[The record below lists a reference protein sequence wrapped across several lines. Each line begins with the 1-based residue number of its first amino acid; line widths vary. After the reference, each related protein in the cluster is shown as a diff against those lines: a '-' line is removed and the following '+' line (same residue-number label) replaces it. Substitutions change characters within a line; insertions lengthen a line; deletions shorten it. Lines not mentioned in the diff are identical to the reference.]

1 MKKSFT
7 KDCLVV
13 GFAVFAMFFGA
24 GNLIF
29 PAGIGAAAGTQWP
42 IALFATV
49 LASIV
54 MPLLGLFAAAK
65 TGNGYEG
72 ICAPVGNWYYKLT
85 FIFCAIFISGTANLP
100 RTAATTHEM
109 SIAPY
114 FPQIPIQ
121 ATVIVYFLIVLF
133 LVFDRNNIVD
143 RIGKYLTPLLLVLMV
158 AIIVKGFIT
167 PIGTVTETAQTNVF
181 GSAFVE
187 LYMTGD
193 LFSGLMFSE
202 IVVSAILAKGYQK
215 GKELNNALFLASAV
229 AGVAFLIIYGD
240 LLVIGANAN
249 SVFGDGMDRTAL
261 LTGITQRLL
270 GGIGGAAL
278 AISVALACLST
289 AAALVSV
296 GANFFS
302 NLVRNKLSYKAWA
315 VIFCAVGS
323 VIGSMGVENIISFAG
338 PVFLAIYPSGIVLTI
353 VGLMGKYCPNR
364 GAYKYSVLCALV
376 CGCLDSLTVLGVPGV
391 GSVTGMLP
399 LAGAGFGWVVP
410 SAAGFVV
417 GWIKY
422 QLIPEKTPV
431 ENA

>member
-7 KDCLVV
+7 KDCLIV

-42 IALFATV
+42 VALFATV
-49 LASIV
+49 LACII
-54 MPLLGLFAAAK
+54 MPLLGLFVAAK
-65 TGNGYEG
+65 TGTGYEG
-72 ICAPVGNWYYKLT
+72 ICEPVGHWFYTLT
-85 FIFCAIFISGTANLP
+85 FAFCVIFISATANLP
-100 RTAATTHEM
+100 RTAATTYEM
-109 SIAPY
+109 SIAPF

-133 LVFDRNNIVD
+133 LVFDPNNIVD

-158 AIIVKGFIT
+158 AIIIKGFIT
-167 PIGTVTETAQTNVF
+167 PVGTVAETGQTNVF

-202 IVVSAILAKGYQK
+202 IIVSAVLAKGYQK
-215 GKELNNALFLASAV
+215 GRELNRAVIWASVV
-229 AGVAFLIIYGD
+229 AGAAFFIIYGG
-240 LLVIGANAN
+240 LLVIGANSSPA
-249 SVFGDGMDRTAL
+249 FEAGMDRTAL
-261 LTGITQRLL
+261 LTGITQKLL
-270 GGIGGAAL
+270 GSIGGAAL

-296 GANFFS
+296 GADFFT
-302 NLVRNKLSYKAWA
+302 NMFRNKLPYKVWV
-315 VIFCAVGS
+315 VIFCVVGS
-323 VIGSMGVENIISFAG
+323 AIGSMGVENIISFAG

-353 VGLMGKYCPNR
+353 VGLMGKLCPNR
-364 GAYKYSVLCALV
+364 GAYKYSVIFALV
-376 CGCLDSLTVLGVPGV
+376 CGCLDSLTALGVPGIGV
-391 GSVTGMLP
+391 ISGALP

-410 SAAGFVV
+410 SVVGFVV

-422 QLIPEKTPV
+422 QLVPEKTPV
-431 ENA
+431 